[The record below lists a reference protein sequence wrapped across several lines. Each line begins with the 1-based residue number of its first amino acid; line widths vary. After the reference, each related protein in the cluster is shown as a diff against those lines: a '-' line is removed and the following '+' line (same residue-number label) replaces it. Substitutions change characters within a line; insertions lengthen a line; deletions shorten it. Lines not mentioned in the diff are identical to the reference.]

1 MNVPLIE
8 LLMRL
13 AFIAKAKGI
22 LGSGH
27 IYRNPSELRRRVRIN
42 KQLKANQV

>member
-13 AFIAKAKGI
+13 HRQAKGI
-22 LGSGH
+22 LGFGH
-27 IYRNPSELRRRVRIN
+27 IYRNPKKLRLMVRIN
-42 KQLKANQV
+42 KQLKANQA